1 MNTTVTRSTNKTPYE
16 IVFGQRANTFHNVSM
31 EVPSVNLSGLEDIV
45 ESQLEEEQVEEEKNV
60 EFSVSPQKGAQQPES
75 LSSEIDRK
83 RRKLLNFSIHD
94 PIIRVD
100 KEAFE
105 VTCPVREEIRET
117 VKKKLRKKYRK
128 NGKKYN
134 SSRKVETREYN
145 VGDNVSIYIP
155 KRDRH
160 STDVKRLPCV
170 VTNKGS
176 GKQPSYKLLTE
187 FGILQKRYTAA
198 KLMPYPGSV
207 KCGDPSVKI
216 SLAAVVRKVVSAKR
230 IFCHCKGACTTLACR
245 CKKASIK
252 CSSQCHGIFA
262 NDCRNRTS
270 CIINKSDGSLVK
282 EQEKSTF
289 PKFGGKIICNDQMYI
304 LQNTCPVDTWL
315 FIFKTLLPILKMQ
328 NGTIQLQH
336 LLYLIEKSYF
346 NAAKLQV
353 AIDQK
358 IPFGRENIDFF

>member
-31 EVPSVNLSGLEDIV
+31 EVPTVNLSGLEDIV

-60 EFSVSPQKGAQQPES
+60 EFSVSPKKGAQQPES

-83 RRKLLNFSIHD
+83 RRKLLNFSTYD

-105 VTCPVREEIRET
+105 VTCPVREEISET
-117 VKKKLRKKYRK
+117 VK
-128 NGKKYN
+128 
-134 SSRKVETREYN
+134 RE
-145 VGDNVSIYIP
+145 
-155 KRDRH
+155 RH

-176 GKQPSYKLLTE
+176 GKQPRYKLLTE

-207 KCGDPSVKI
+207 ECGNPSVKI
-216 SLAAVVRKVVSAKR
+216 SLVAVVRKVVSAKR
-230 IFCHCKGACTTLACR
+230 IFRHCKGASTTLACR
-245 CKKASIK
+245 CNKASIE

-262 NDCRNRTS
+262 NDCRNRIS

-304 LQNTCPVDTWL
+304 LQNTCLVDTWL

-336 LLYLIEKSYF
+336 WLHLIQKGHF

-358 IPFGRENIDFF
+358 IPFGRENIDFFGSEFDLMIKPYLEELYKHEVSSSCNSPYCTNKEILKV